1 MVYFTSDMIAAAEA
15 KYGQPQKLAMSYPAS
30 PREMDIVRA
39 SQKNGRKHDITM
51 AIFGEPGVLVIAKPW
66 YTRGLYRLPSGGLV
80 PGEPL
85 EVGAAREAKEET
97 GVTMELVRYHLR
109 IDVDFVGEEGAIPW
123 TSHVFS
129 ARYKAGDV
137 VPEDTEEIREARW
150 CPVSELMKHRELMLK
165 SSVSGLNYRAALQDE
180 FLDELEGLGWLSR
193 NGAELSLDLHL
204 VQ

>member
-1 MVYFTSDMIAAAEA
+1 VVYVSPVMIAAAEA
-15 KYGQPQKLAMSYPAS
+15 TFGQPRTHTMSYPAS

-51 AIFGEPGVLVIAKPW
+51 AIFGEPGVIVIAKPW
-66 YTRGLYRLPSGGLV
+66 YTRGLYRLPSGGLH

-97 GVTMELVRYHLR
+97 GVTMELVRYHVR
-109 IDVDFVGEEGAIPW
+109 IDVDFVGDDFTIPW

-129 ARYKAGDV
+129 ARHSKGDV

-150 CPVSELMKHRELMLK
+150 CPVSELLKHRELMLK
-165 SSVSGLNYRAALQDE
+165 SSVSGLNYRAALQDK
-180 FLDELEGLGWLSR
+180 FLDELETQGWLQRDGS
-193 NGAELSLDLHL
+193 ELSVDLDRIR
-204 VQ
+204 